1 MPAEKSSRCAVTRG
15 EVDLDAYASR
25 DGEWRAISLAAPA
38 RRALVDAGLT
48 KLVQLSSWTRTD
60 LASLH
65 GMGPNALEKIDD
77 ALKTSGFSFRS

>member
-15 EVDLDAYASR
+15 LVDLDTYVSR
-25 DGEWRAISLAAPA
+25 DGEWRAIGLAAPA

-48 KLVQLSSWTRTD
+48 ELVQLSSWTRTD

-65 GMGPNALEKIDD
+65 GMGPNALMKIDD